1 MSRFRKVASRLWY
14 ATLVFVTVVLAVLF
28 WEMACLAVLGR
39 TAWLFGA
46 GRWFEQL
53 PVVSAT
59 TGWFRPVWFIP
70 AVVLWYLGAFLA
82 VDIYNYSVSRSVSD
96 RLARVIFWPVAYV
109 ISLFETAWRLAKKG
123 FCLIFRPS
131 GEPIDASR

>member
-59 TGWFRPVWFIP
+59 TGWMRPLWFVP
-70 AVVLWYLGAFLA
+70 AGVLWFFGVWPATGVYCYGEGSTTGKLLK
-82 VDIYNYSVSRSVSD
+82 SV
-96 RLARVIFWPVAYV
+96 FWPVAHPV
-109 ISLFETAWRLAKKG
+109 SLARAVGRLAKKG